1 MRSSIRLLSVPS
13 LALLVVAVCLTV
25 APWSARAANN
35 NLYYQLGGGSPVSV
49 SAGVGHQPGNLGLGI
64 NWNQG
69 SACSGLNPQIS
80 VANQLNGVTNG
91 FHNLM
96 GTVIQNAT
104 GAVAALPAMIIQRA
118 APGLYDL
125 LTNGVLQGKLNFNRA
140 KTSCQAMARRAA
152 GVLTSGSWKQQ
163 AMSEDWGQQAST
175 NPDAVAAQQTV
186 ETNGGNNGVTWVGGQ
201 KRGGTGQAPIQVTHD
216 TAVAGYNLLQGR
228 NNPNSITPVAGGGG
242 GWGSIPGGAGSWPG
256 AGSGPATG
264 PGSGAPSG
272 PGCDG
277 GMCTVWGSPTTA
289 AQWITTVVG
298 NRTIRTCAGCEK
310 MQSQAGTGLMRALAR
325 EQQQIQQK
333 LVAMVDGS
341 QPVNSANLR
350 DVSGGPGLSVS
361 AGVIKALANDP
372 KGALMTHRLAGEMAL
387 SRTLTQAIWARRVML
402 AGASDPGIAG
412 NSEGQQAING
422 ELTQLD
428 RGINGLRTEM
438 DVRRDLAHNAAQ
450 VSLIRQQARSDANH
464 TSHTQSG
471 TVELNSRNPL
481 P

>member
-1 MRSSIRLLSVPS
+1 MSRSVRLSFCR
-13 LALLVVAVCLTV
+13 ALLAIATCLAI
-25 APWSARAANN
+25 APWAAHAASN

-49 SAGVGHQPGNLGLGI
+49 SAGAGHQPGNLGLGI
-64 NWNQG
+64 RWNQG
-69 SACSGLNPQIS
+69 SACSGLNPQVS

-96 GTVIQNAT
+96 GSVIQNAT
-104 GAVAALPAMIIQRA
+104 AAVGALPAMIIQRA

-152 GVLTSGSWKQQ
+152 GVLTSGSWRQQ
-163 AMSEDWGQQAST
+163 AESENWEQQAAI
-175 NPDAVAAQQTV
+175 NPDAVAAQHTV
-186 ETNGGNNGVTWVGGQ
+186 ETSGGNNGVTWVGGQ
-201 KRGGTGQAPIQVTHD
+201 KRGGAGQAPIQVTHD
-216 TAVAGYNLLQGR
+216 TAIAGYNLLLGR
-228 NNPNSITPVAGGGG
+228 SNPNSTAPVAGGGG

-256 AGSGPATG
+256 AGSGSGA
-264 PGSGAPSG
+264 GSGAPLG

-289 AQWITTVVG
+289 AQWITTVIG
-298 NRTIRTCAGCEK
+298 NRSIRTCAGCDK
-310 MQSQAGTGLMRALAR
+310 MQSQAGTGLMRALAQ
-325 EQQQIQQK
+325 EQKQIQQK
-333 LVAMVDGS
+333 LTAMVDGS
-341 QPVNSANLR
+341 QPVTAANLR
-350 DVSGGPGLSVS
+350 AVSGGPGLSIS

-372 KGALMTHRLAGEMAL
+372 KGALLTHRLAGEMAL

-412 NSEGQQAING
+412 NSQGQQAING

-450 VSLIRQQARSDANH
+450 VSLIRQQARSDANQA
-464 TSHTQSG
+464 SHTQPG
-471 TVELNSRNPL
+471 TTELNSRNPL